1 MARKRRQPKTL
12 LAALKKAARQEF
24 GFQPTRISKNRR
36 KYAKSREKHL
46 HDDGWNN
53 QSEEEKIDIWNAN
66 KER

>member
-36 KYAKSREKHL
+36 KYTRNREKRL
-46 HDDGWNN
+46 HDAWWNS
-53 QSEEEKIDIWNAN
+53 QTDEEKTDI
-66 KER
+66 